1 MCWEEL
7 SGETVSMENPF
18 KEIRLHKDKPTQ
30 EFSCQLLHRE
40 NDSVVLYYQVQSPA
54 RIKDIKIEKGSSTIA
69 HYWTNRNYVLWKF
82 KGVDHRLLG
91 YLFHVCNKPEIGS
104 TFVRYEDLELDIWF
118 DPAGTAI
125 VLDQDEVN
133 DCCRRGLIDSRE
145 LALIE
150 QQKRHILKNV
160 TTIIQSIWTEDR

>member
-1 MCWEEL
+1 
-7 SGETVSMENPF
+7 MENPF

-40 NDSVVLYYQVQSPA
+40 NDSVVLYYQVQSHA